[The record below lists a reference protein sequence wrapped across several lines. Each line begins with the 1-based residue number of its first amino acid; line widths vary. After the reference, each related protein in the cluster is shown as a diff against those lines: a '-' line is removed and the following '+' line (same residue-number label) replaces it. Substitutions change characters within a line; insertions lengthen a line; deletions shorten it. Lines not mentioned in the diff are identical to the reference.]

1 MKQEPASEG
10 VVEGTQIPPELEAG
24 GSRTPPPRSRG
35 DLIPPEVIV
44 SAAARFKKR
53 RRFQSSAD
61 EVPVSLSSDQM
72 SKQSFDCHLDSV
84 AKMAFKN
91 FMMCALSTRRWAAEE
106 RQVKDVISRH
116 QVDQTAH
123 HRLRDEKN
131 VLETELRD
139 VKASYASLMG
149 EMREARIR
157 LVSSEQRLQEVLI
170 EVSASRETVA
180 ELRASKDALCLELQ
194 AVKEE
199 LKNSQAKLEGLK
211 TSSGDL
217 KDFFRGSAALDE
229 VVGDEIFLAMSNLYF
244 FNRSRGIQVDFS
256 AAFHPFTVPDF
267 DNVFPARAS
276 AANRGEYL

>member
-1 MKQEPASEG
+1 
-10 VVEGTQIPPELEAG
+10 
-24 GSRTPPPRSRG
+24 
-35 DLIPPEVIV
+35 
-44 SAAARFKKR
+44 
-53 RRFQSSAD
+53 
-61 EVPVSLSSDQM
+61 
-72 SKQSFDCHLDSV
+72 
-84 AKMAFKN
+84 
-91 FMMCALSTRRWAAEE
+91 MMCALSTRRWAAEE
-106 RQVKDVISRH
+106 RRVKDVISRH

-139 VKASYASLMG
+139 VKASNASLIG
-149 EMREARIR
+149 EMQEAHIR

-180 ELRASKDALCLELQ
+180 ELRASKDALRLELQ

-229 VVGDEIFLAMSNLYF
+229 VVGDRIFLAISDLYF
-244 FNRSRGIQVDFS
+244 FNRSRGM
-256 AAFHPFTVPDF
+256 
-267 DNVFPARAS
+267 
-276 AANRGEYL
+276 